1 MELKRFKDVMAVK
14 KGEKIWGFHARNL
27 QVAELDSLAWR
38 ALNEPS
44 VLDSS
49 ALREISQWNQETD
62 PGVTT
67 EKNHSYIR
75 TLVINIT
82 QICNL
87 RCVYCA
93 AGGDGSYG
101 SKKGKVD
108 LEKVKNQLA
117 MFIEKVPEGESFHI
131 NFLGGEP
138 LLHPDAISSIANY
151 VSLLKSGRDIRIEFG
166 ITTNGTLI
174 DAKIA
179 ELLARI
185 RCHVTVSMD
194 GKPETND
201 IVRPTANKKGSSQKT
216 MAGLD
221 QLMLVRD
228 RLGSLSVNAV
238 YGKHNMKVLE
248 GYQFFRAYDFDAIN
262 ILYAFSDED
271 QIYSEKFID
280 QMDQVLSYADLFGER
295 ELRKFTF
302 LNHYFASLDNQVRT
316 VNHCGAGKSL
326 LFTDTRADL
335 YTCAWLMVDQNEKV
349 GEQTTLDVAKLREY
363 QDPLLE
369 KNNCQT
375 CWARFLC
382 GGGCMNVNKVKKGDK
397 FLKDEYFCKRTR
409 ALVALGIHYYG
420 KYRSIEQGA

>member
-1 MELKRFKDVMAVK
+1 MAIKKD
-14 KGEKIWGFHARNL
+14 EKVWGFHSRNL
-27 QVAELDSLAWR
+27 QVAELDSAAWR

-44 VLDSS
+44 VADQT
-49 ALREISQWNQETD
+49 ALREISQWNQEND
-62 PGVTT
+62 GAVTT
-67 EKNHSYIR
+67 EKTPSYIK
-75 TLVINIT
+75 TLVVNVT

-93 AGGDGSYG
+93 AGGDGTYG

-108 LEKVKNQLA
+108 LEKVKNQLTS
-117 MFIEKVPEGESFHI
+117 FIEKVPNGESFHI

-138 LLHPDAISSIANY
+138 LLHPEAISALADH
-151 VSLLKSGRDIRIEFG
+151 VAVLKTGRDIRVEFG

-174 DAKIA
+174 DEEIA
-179 ELLARI
+179 ELLASI
-185 RCHVTVSMD
+185 RCHVTVSLD

-201 IVRPTANKKGSSQKT
+201 LVRPSANKKGSSLQT
-216 MAGLD
+216 MNGLD
-221 QLMLVRD
+221 QLMLVRE
-228 RLGSLSVNAV
+228 RLGSLSVNGV
-238 YGKHNMKVLE
+238 YGKHNMKVFE

-262 ILYAFSDED
+262 ILYAINDED
-271 QIYSEKFID
+271 QIYSEQFIE
-280 QMDQVLSYADLFGER
+280 QMEQVLAYADMFGEQ

-302 LNHYFASLDNQVRT
+302 LNHYFASLDGQVRT

-335 YTCAWLMVDQNEKV
+335 FTCAWLMVDPNEKV
-349 GEQTTLDVAKLREY
+349 GSGTLLDSEKLAEY

-420 KYRSIEQGA
+420 KHRSIEQGA